1 MDGEHGYKVKI
12 QTTPF
17 KVHKTIVLLQCSMFS
32 DKMSDNIQIIYRKSA
47 DLAFDVQNPRL
58 VEFDSAGYDEERL
71 INLLWSTMAVEE
83 LVMSI
88 LAQGFFEHEPLYV
101 LKGEGGR
108 YIVLEGNRRLAAI
121 RSILTPSIIKN
132 GKMDKYSSSIT
143 EEIKNQLTNRIPTIE
158 IQERKDAWRLIGFKH
173 VNGAA
178 KWGSYAKAKY
188 ISEVHNVFG
197 IELDKIAEQIGDTNK
212 TVQKLYQGLMILQQ
226 AQKQAEFDMKDIE
239 VERLYFS
246 HLYTAIGYEK
256 FRQYIG
262 IEDNIQS
269 PTPVPQDK
277 IKHLQEVMDWLF
289 GSKKRGVGRK
299 IRSQNPDLR
308 HLVEILDNET
318 SVVALRAGKSL
329 ETAYEL
335 SIDNADVLRDSFVKT
350 RITLEK
356 AAAKITGYDG
366 EESLLR
372 QAGSIAELADSIYDQ
387 MERRRN
393 AILGNKKER
402 LTE

>member
-1 MDGEHGYKVKI
+1 
-12 QTTPF
+12 
-17 KVHKTIVLLQCSMFS
+17 
-32 DKMSDNIQIIYRKSA
+32 MSIQIVYKKSTE
-47 DLAFDVQNPRL
+47 LAFDSQNPRL
-58 VEFDSAGYDEERL
+58 VEFDSIGYDEERL

-101 LKGEGGR
+101 LKGEDGR

-121 RSILTPSIIKN
+121 RSILNPSIVKN
-132 GKMDKYSSSIT
+132 GKMDKYVSSID
-143 EEIKNQLTNRIPTIE
+143 EAIRDQLTNRIPTIE
-158 IQERKDAWRLIGFKH
+158 LNQRKDAWRLLGFKH

-212 TVQKLYQGLMILQQ
+212 TVQKLYQGLMILEQ
-226 AQKQAEFDMKDIE
+226 AQQQAEFSIRDIE
-239 VERLYFS
+239 TGRLYFS

-262 IEDNIQS
+262 IVDNVLS
-269 PTPVPQDK
+269 PSPVPKDK

-289 GSKKRGVGRK
+289 GSKKRAVERK
-299 IRSQNPDLR
+299 VHSQNPDLR
-308 HLVEILDNET
+308 RLVEILDNEMSIT
-318 SVVALRAGKSL
+318 ALKAGKSL
-329 ETAYEL
+329 EVAYEL
-335 SIDNADVLRDSFVKT
+335 SIDNVDVLRDAFVKVK
-350 RITLEK
+350 LELER
-356 AAAKITGYDG
+356 AAAKITAYDG

-372 QAGSIAELADSIYDQ
+372 QAGSIAELSESIYEQ
-387 MERRRN
+387 MEQRRN
-393 AILGNKKER
+393 KLLGNKKKR